1 MLRNRTKDVIIVT
14 DADTEPVTLQEV
26 KDFLKV
32 GYSDDDALIT
42 GMITAAR
49 QLLEKQLNISIVG
62 KTLKI
67 TFTHDGCYDYQLP
80 YGPIGEVTDAK
91 FKYDPEETSE
101 ITTTDY
107 TLLGFDFKR
116 FLGRSGWWTLTYAAG
131 YTTVPEAIKQGI
143 LKQVAWMY
151 ENRGDGVGT
160 GQVNQDVLYMLSGF
174 NKNTWI

>member
-1 MLRNRTKDVIIVT
+1 MLRNRTKDVTIVT

-32 GYSDDDALIT
+32 GYSDDDMLIS

-49 QLLEKQLNISIVG
+49 LLLEKQLNISIMP
-62 KTLKI
+62 KTLKV

-80 YGPIGEVTDAK
+80 YGPIGDITGAK
-91 FKYDPEETSE
+91 FKYDPEDTAE
-101 ITTTDY
+101 ITTDSY
-107 TLLGFDFKR
+107 TIIGNEFKR
-116 FLGRSGWWTLTYAAG
+116 FLGAAGWWTLTYAAA
-131 YTTVPEAIKQGI
+131 YSEVPDALKQGI